1 MNSTYNILVS
11 TNEPTIVTEYNPEHS
26 RNSNCY
32 QSEADLERLW
42 KIFHRIFFISTQRVN
57 S

>member
-32 QSEADLERLW
+32 QSEADLERL
-42 KIFHRIFFISTQRVN
+42 
-57 S
+57 